1 MMWIILYLGALFA
14 SANQSASPSSASE
27 VLEKIAQKRSS
38 FSPFPKVTIEQA
50 YCELG
55 EKFLS
60 IKNNL
65 APDYDEISCFKFH
78 KQFFRGDKIIAT
90 IGRHAGRIYNQNH
103 ERKGRNILLGW
114 KKLVEKQMTA
124 IFYYSYK
131 GEHKIS
137 QVYDFGEDDAGFRHI
152 CVLKAFEKN
161 SIKKLRSTEKK
172 DKKQTS
178 LSPPPNS
185 FLGKILEKEGQK

>member
-1 MMWIILYLGALFA
+1 MILVVLHLGVLVA
-14 SANQSASPSSASE
+14 SSNQTASPSSASE

-38 FSPFPKVTIEQA
+38 FSPFPKITIEQA

-55 EKFLS
+55 EKFLA

-103 ERKGRNILLGW
+103 EKKGRNILLGW

-124 IFYYSYK
+124 IFHYSYK
-131 GEHKIS
+131 EQHKIS

-161 SIKKLRSTEKK
+161 SMKKSRSTEGK
-172 DKKQTS
+172 DKKQM

-185 FLGKILEKEGQK
+185 FLGKIIEKEGRK